1 MCIRDRLKIIQR
13 YLQIINSFKQL
24 VFIDLSLF
32 LVLFVLF
39 ATAQS
44 VNFIFL
50 SCFNIGK
57 QLDFNNTNPNR
68 EPWIMIFINNNKEVN
83 EYMKKSQSVLT
94 YFDQNKVKGH
104 FANINCQQNK
114 EICDEFHITKDKL
127 ILMYDTDGKIY
138 EYDSDEFVPELLV
151 KFLLEGYKSAKQ
163 LTIDIQSL
171 QSKCQA
177 KVNEIQSRRSQKKP
191 QPKESNLD
199 EREQHQAKPPK
210 SKEQLEADRK
220 KIEAEMQE
228 RVGKAME
235 AGKENEKKE
244 NKDL

>member
-1 MCIRDRLKIIQR
+1 MCIRDR
-13 YLQIINSFKQL
+13 
-24 VFIDLSLF
+24 
-32 LVLFVLF
+32 
-39 ATAQS
+39 
-44 VNFIFL
+44 
-50 SCFNIGK
+50 
-57 QLDFNNTNPNR
+57 
-68 EPWIMIFINNNKEVN
+68 
-83 EYMKKSQSVLT
+83 
-94 YFDQNKVKGH
+94 
-104 FANINCQQNK
+104 
-114 EICDEFHITKDKL
+114 
-127 ILMYDTDGKIY
+127 
-138 EYDSDEFVPELLV
+138 YDSDEFVPELLV